1 MMEKEVPAGALN
13 NLWKFL
19 ASIRLTVAILLS
31 LALTSIIGTVIPQDE
46 SPTAYFREYG
56 EFFYRIFDVLGF
68 FDMYHSWWFQFLF
81 LILTVNIVVC
91 SIKRLPA
98 TWKIVFVKIPPF
110 NISRFRGISDKDKEE
125 FTANRS
131 PEHLRKIYE
140 PVVSKGF
147 GYSRIEKTDK
157 GFNIFAEKG
166 RWTRLGVYTVHFS
179 VILLLL
185 GALIGSIFGLE
196 GFANIPEGE
205 TINSIK
211 VGNTGKLYSLGFE
224 LRCDDF
230 NVSFYNSGAP
240 KEYRSSLTILEEGKP
255 VLKKDIIVNDPLR
268 YKGINIFQASY
279 GKLPPNEI
287 TLNFTN
293 KKTGKV
299 YRKKATIGQPF
310 GLPEGNGEF
319 VIKEYRNSTSF
330 RGQNIGAAAIGI
342 LTPKNG
348 NPVQITLPLRF
359 PRFDMMRKGDFF
371 ISLKDFK
378 GSLIDQDQR
387 YYTGLQ
393 VTRDPG
399 VLFVYTGFVMMI
411 VGCFI
416 TFFMSHQ
423 RLCIE
428 VRRSGKKIRVMVAGT
443 SNKNKLRM
451 KNRVKK
457 ISQSLVALGQSG

>member
-31 LALTSIIGTVIPQDE
+31 LALTSIIGTVIPQNE

-81 LILTVNIVVC
+81 LILTLNIVVC
-91 SIKRLPA
+91 SIKRLTA
-98 TWKIVFVKIPPF
+98 TWKMVFVKTPRF
-110 NISRFRGISDKDKEE
+110 NVSKFRDLTDKEE
-125 FTANRS
+125 FTTNRS
-131 PEHLRKIYE
+131 PQHLRKIYE
-140 PVVSKGF
+140 PVVSRGF

-157 GFNIFAEKG
+157 GFDIFAEKG

-179 VILLLL
+179 VILMLL
-185 GALIGSIFGLE
+185 GALVGSIFGLE
-196 GFANIPEGE
+196 GFVNIPEGKK
-205 TINSIK
+205 INSIK
-211 VGNTGKLYSLGFE
+211 VGNTGKFYPLGFE
-224 LRCDDF
+224 IMCDDF

-240 KEYRSSLTILEEGKP
+240 KEYRSSLTILEDGNP

-279 GKLPPNEI
+279 GKLPPNEM

-299 YRKKATIGQPF
+299 YNKKATIGQPF
-310 GLPEGNGEF
+310 DMPEGNGEF

-342 LTPKNG
+342 LTPNNG

-359 PRFDMMRKGDFF
+359 PRFDMMRKGDFL
-371 ISLKDFK
+371 ISVKDV
-378 GSLIDQDQR
+378 IDQDQR

-399 VLFVYTGFVMMI
+399 VLFVYTGFVIMI

>member
-1 MMEKEVPAGALN
+1 MMEKEARAGGLN

-19 ASIRLTVAILLS
+19 ASIRLTVVILLS
-31 LALTSIIGTVIPQDE
+31 LAATSIIGTVIPQNE
-46 SPTAYFREYG
+46 SPIAYFREYG
-56 EFFYRIFDVLGF
+56 EFFYKIFDALGF

-81 LILTVNIVVC
+81 LILTANIVVC
-91 SIKRLPA
+91 SIKRLNA
-98 TWKIVFVKIPPF
+98 KWKIVFIKIPPF
-110 NISRFRGISDKDKEE
+110 NISRFRSISDNDKQE
-125 FTANRS
+125 FTANHS
-131 PEHLRKIYE
+131 PEHLNKIYP
-140 PVVSKGF
+140 PVVSKSF
-147 GYSRIEKTDK
+147 RYSRVEKTDK
-157 GFNIFAEKG
+157 GFNMFAEKG
-166 RWTRLGVYTVHFS
+166 RWTRLGVYIVHLS

-185 GALIGSIFGLE
+185 GALIGSIFGFD
-196 GFANIPEGE
+196 GFANIPEGK

-211 VGNTGKLYSLGFE
+211 LGNTGKLRSLGFE

-230 NVSFYNSGAP
+230 NVSFYDSGAP

-287 TLNFTN
+287 TLNFSN

-310 GLPEGNGEF
+310 GMPEGTGDF

-330 RGQNIGAAAIGI
+330 RGRNIGAAAIGI
-342 LTPKNG
+342 LTPKIG
-348 NPVQITLPLRF
+348 NPIQIILPLRF
-359 PRFDMMRKGDFF
+359 PRFDMMRKGDFL
-371 ISLKDFK
+371 ISVKDV
-378 GSLIDQDQR
+378 IDQDQR

-393 VTRDPG
+393 ITRDPG
-399 VLFVYTGFVMMI
+399 VLVVYTGFIMMI
-411 VGCFI
+411 IGCFI

-428 VRRSGKKIRVMVAGT
+428 VCKSGKKVRVTVSGT
-443 SNKNKLRM
+443 SNKNRLRM
-451 KNRVKK
+451 KNRIKK
-457 ISQSLVALGQSG
+457 ISQSLVALGKSP